1 MTTTETV
8 PAKQLTA
15 ADQRNIYIRST
26 FLLGS
31 FNFER
36 MQAIGFCVSMIPA
49 IKRFYST
56 KEDQAEAL
64 KRHLEFFN
72 TQPWV
77 ASPVLGVTAAMEESK
92 SRGEAIDEAA
102 VTNVKVGLM
111 GPLAGVGDPIF
122 WGTARPVL
130 AALGASLALSGSIA
144 GPLLFFVGINVL
156 RFVTRWWGFKLG
168 YDRGTDIV
176 AEVGGN
182 QLRKITQMAS
192 IVGLF
197 VMGALVSKWTSIKFP
212 GIVSQYQNSAGEEVT
227 TSVQGILDSL
237 LPGVAALGLTFLCM
251 WLLRRKVN
259 AIWIILGMFA
269 VGILGY
275 WLGWLGL

>member
-1 MTTTETV
+1 MTTTHAVAE
-8 PAKQLTA
+8 KQLTA
-15 ADQRNIYIRST
+15 ADQRNMYIRST

-49 IKRFYST
+49 IKRFYSS

-92 SRGEAIDEAA
+92 SRGESIDEAA
-102 VTNVKVGLM
+102 ITNVKVGLM

-130 AALGASLALSGSIA
+130 AALGASLALS
-144 GPLLFFVGINVL
+144 F
-156 RFVTRWWGFKLG
+156 
-168 YDRGTDIV
+168 
-176 AEVGGN
+176 
-182 QLRKITQMAS
+182 
-192 IVGLF
+192 
-197 VMGALVSKWTSIKFP
+197 GA
-212 GIVSQYQNSAGEEVT
+212 
-227 TSVQGILDSL
+227 
-237 LPGVAALGLTFLCM
+237 
-251 WLLRRKVN
+251 RR
-259 AIWIILGMFA
+259 
-269 VGILGY
+269 
-275 WLGWLGL
+275 